1 MKKIAFITGATA
13 GIGEACATEFAKNG
27 YDLIVSGRRDDRLKK
42 LSSSLEKQFDI
53 DVLPLVF
60 DVRDRKAV
68 EDNFRGLPAEWMK
81 INVLVNNAG
90 LASGL
95 DPLQEGNPDDWEK
108 MIDTNVKGL
117 LYVTHQVVRG
127 MVERGTGHI
136 INIGSLAG
144 KEVYPQ
150 GNVYCSTKHAV
161 DAITKGL
168 RIDLIGTGVKV
179 TQISPGLVE
188 TEFSLVRFK
197 GDVEKAKKVYQG
209 YEPLT
214 AKDVAEQVCYVASL
228 PRRVN
233 INDLVL
239 TALDQA
245 NSYVV
250 NKEV

>member
-1 MKKIAFITGATA
+1 MKKTAFITGATS
-13 GIGEACATEFAKNG
+13 GIGEACATEFAGNG
-27 YDLIVSGRRDDRLKK
+27 YDLIISGRREDRLKK
-42 LSSSLEKQFDI
+42 LSDTLEKQYDI

-60 DVRDRKAV
+60 DVRDRKSV
-68 EDNFRGLPAEWMK
+68 EDNFLDLPPEWMK
-81 INVLVNNAG
+81 INILINNAG

-95 DPLQEGNPDDWEK
+95 EPLQQGDPDDWEK

-117 LYVTHQVVRG
+117 LYVTHHVVRG
-127 MVERGTGHI
+127 MVERGEGHI

-144 KEVYPQ
+144 KEVYPR
-150 GNVYCSTKHAV
+150 GNVYCATKYAV

-168 RIDLIGTGVKV
+168 RIDLLGTGVKV

-188 TEFSLVRFK
+188 TEFSEVRFK
-197 GDVEKAKKVYQG
+197 GDKEKAKKVYQG

-214 AKDVAEQVCYVASL
+214 AKDVAEQIFYVTSL
-228 PRRVN
+228 PKRVN

-245 NSYVV
+245 NSYIV
-250 NKEV
+250 NKKV

>member
-1 MKKIAFITGATA
+1 MNKIVLITGATA
-13 GIGEACATEFAKNG
+13 GIGEACATEFARNG
-27 YDLIVSGRRDDRLKK
+27 YDLIINGRREDRLKK
-42 LSSSLEKQFDI
+42 LSASLQKQFDI
-53 DVLPLVF
+53 DVLPMVF
-60 DVRDRKAV
+60 DVRDRKSV
-68 EDNFRGLPAEWMK
+68 EDIFTDLPPEWMK

-95 DPLQEGNPDDWEK
+95 DPLQEGDPDDWEK

-117 LYVTHQVVRG
+117 LYVTHHVVTG
-127 MVERGTGHI
+127 MVGRGEGHI
-136 INIGSLAG
+136 INVGSLAG
-144 KEVYPQ
+144 KEVYPG
-150 GNVYCSTKHAV
+150 GNVYCASKHAV

-168 RIDLIGTGVKV
+168 RIDLVGTGVKV

-188 TEFSLVRFK
+188 TEFSEVRFK
-197 GDVEKAKKVYQG
+197 GDKEKAKKVYEG

-214 AKDVAEQVCYVASL
+214 AKDVAEQILYVASL
-228 PRRVN
+228 PKRIN

-245 NSYVV
+245 NSYIV